1 MSTLGSIRVVSKR
14 KGGITALPGDLIVDI
29 DRTNP
34 VLGNP
39 HVLHNH
45 KDPIERASVI
55 ASQAL
60 DVEQDLARSGPIFK
74 ALNEIAKKVESGNNV
89 ALRCWCA
96 PEPCHGDLYAQIVAK
111 IAGIQV
117 IENQKPSDQQH
128 SLF

>member
-1 MSTLGSIRVVSKR
+1 MSTVGSIRVVSKR
-14 KGGITALPGDLIVDI
+14 KGGVAALPSDLIVDI

-55 ASQAL
+55 SAQAL
-60 DVEQDLARSGPIFK
+60 DVEHDLARSGPIFK
-74 ALNEIAKKVESGNNV
+74 ALNNIAKLVKSGNNV
-89 ALRCWCA
+89 ALRCWCS

-111 IAGIQV
+111 MVGIQV
-117 IENQKPSDQQH
+117 IEEPKATDQQH
-128 SLF
+128 TLF